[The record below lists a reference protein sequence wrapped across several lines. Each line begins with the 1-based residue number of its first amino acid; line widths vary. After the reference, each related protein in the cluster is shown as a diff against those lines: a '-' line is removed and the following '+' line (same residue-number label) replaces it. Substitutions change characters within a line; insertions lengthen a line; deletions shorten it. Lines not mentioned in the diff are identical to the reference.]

1 MESFTIILTEQ
12 LNASSDQLYV
22 SLEAT
27 NPWFLCRETPTSDA
41 ISQLLREG
49 ECYIKWVIYFLWTA
63 LSNWRGVKKLILA
76 KGKDKHYRGV
86 CRFRAC
92 VWTCVDVE
100 SGPAISEQSRV
111 VFSGL

>member
-1 MESFTIILTEQ
+1 LLVQEETDNPLLVWAEKSYNNINQMESFTVALTEQ

-27 NPWFLCRETPTSDA
+27 NPWFQCRETPTSDT

-63 LSNWRGVKKLILA
+63 LSK
-76 KGKDKHYRGV
+76 
-86 CRFRAC
+86 
-92 VWTCVDVE
+92 
-100 SGPAISEQSRV
+100 
-111 VFSGL
+111 